1 MANNALAPPT
11 RNSLFGF
18 VTDPFSVNTYAIK
31 KAESEYGPEMLQDR
45 DAYRHLIG
53 IAMLAKRQGNKYAE
67 TVGKLHESML
77 PIIGAPPGQ
86 TDEEKDMDTFN
97 NVLGLEIAG
106 KAKTDEDI
114 FRMAREYV
122 DAGKVRRLGTLGP

>member
-1 MANNALAPPT
+1 
-11 RNSLFGF
+11 
-18 VTDPFSVNTYAIK
+18 
-31 KAESEYGPEMLQDR
+31 
-45 DAYRHLIG
+45 
-53 IAMLAKRQGNKYAE
+53 MLAKRQGNKYAE

-77 PIIGAPPGQ
+77 PVIGAPPGQ
-86 TDEEKDMDTFN
+86 TPEEKDMDTFN
-97 NVLGLEIAG
+97 NVLGLEISG